1 MYCFHPTAYSGKEK
15 MLIAI
20 SFDVLQ
26 TGCTALHFAAENG
39 HFKTVE
45 FLLIV
50 GAMDHPNKVYAV

>member
-1 MYCFHPTAYSGKEK
+1 
-15 MLIAI
+15 MLMAT

-26 TGCTALHFAAENG
+26 TGSTALYFGAENG

-50 GAMDHPNKVYAV
+50 GAVDHPNKVRCNL

>member
-1 MYCFHPTAYSGKEK
+1 MF
-15 MLIAI
+15 IAT

-26 TGCTALHFAAENG
+26 TGSTALHFAVGNG

-50 GAMDHPNKVYAV
+50 GAMDHPNKVYYTV